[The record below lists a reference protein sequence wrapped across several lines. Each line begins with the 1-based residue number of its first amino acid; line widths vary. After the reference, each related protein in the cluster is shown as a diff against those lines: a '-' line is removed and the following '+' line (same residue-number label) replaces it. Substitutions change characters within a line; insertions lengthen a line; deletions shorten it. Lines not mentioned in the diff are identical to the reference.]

1 MLRGWIAIL
10 MIALVGFTPAKAQD
24 TLPTARIGVL
34 AYLGYE
40 DALARWHGLKTYL
53 DASLP
58 RYRFELVPVTLAS
71 ASTQIASGK
80 VEFVLTNPGHFVDLS
95 AKHAMSVIASRSVQ
109 QSDGSY
115 AGDFGSLI
123 FARADTGITAL
134 TDAAGKTV
142 AAIDK
147 MAFGGFQ
154 TAWREFENAGLNLF
168 TDTAEL
174 VFVGFPMDE
183 VVARVATGRADTG
196 ITTLTDA
203 SGKTV
208 AAIDKMAFGGFQT
221 AWREFENAGLNLFTD
236 TAELVFVGFPM
247 DEVVAR
253 VATGRAD
260 IGIVRSGLI
269 ERLIADGHYKATDFT
284 YLNTSATYAHPN
296 RISTRLYPE
305 WPFAV
310 LAGVD
315 PELRDSVALALL
327 SAKSSPRAEASRLR
341 YIWTAPVAYHAVQE
355 LNDAYTS
362 RIEALS
368 LVQKIWRSWPLLVG
382 TLLLPLLLLAAMLR
396 LRRPASRTPSATP
409 QPDLTNREREILS
422 LIAEGFSSKEIA
434 RKLGISPK
442 TVEFHRANLLKKY
455 EARSSSQLIALAS

>member
-1 MLRGWIAIL
+1 MLRRLITVIV
-10 MIALVGFTPAKAQD
+10 MALACCMPARAQD
-24 TLPTARIGVL
+24 STPIARIGVL

-58 RYRFELVPVTLAS
+58 AYRFELVPLTLAS
-71 ASTQIASGK
+71 ASTQIASGQ
-80 VEFVLTNPGHFVDLS
+80 VDFVLTNPGHFVDLS
-95 AKHAMSVIASRSVQ
+95 AKHAMSVIASRSVL
-109 QSDGSY
+109 QSDGHYES
-115 AGDFGSLI
+115 DFGSLI
-123 FARADTGITAL
+123 FARAGTGITVL

-154 TAWREFENAGLNLF
+154 TAWREFDNAGLNLF

-183 VVARVATGRADTG
+183 VVT
-196 ITTLTDA
+196 
-203 SGKTV
+203 
-208 AAIDKMAFGGFQT
+208 
-221 AWREFENAGLNLFTD
+221 
-236 TAELVFVGFPM
+236 
-247 DEVVAR
+247 R

-269 ERLIADGHYKATDFT
+269 ERLIADGHYEASDFT
-284 YLNTSATYAHPN
+284 YLNTSATYDHPN

-305 WPFAV
+305 WPFAA

-315 PELRDSVALALL
+315 AALRDSVALALL
-327 SAKSSPRAEASRLR
+327 SAKASPRSEARRLR
-341 YIWTAPVAYHAVQE
+341 YVWTAPVAYHAVEE
-355 LNDAYTS
+355 LNEAYAQ
-362 RIEALS
+362 RVEALS
-368 LVQKIWRSWPLLVG
+368 LLQKLWRSWPLLIGSV
-382 TLLLPLLLLAAMLR
+382 LLPLLLLAAALR
-396 LRRPASRTPSATP
+396 LKRPLARAPSGVP
-409 QPDLTNREREILS
+409 QPELTNREREILG

-455 EARSSSQLIALAS
+455 EARSSSQLVALAS

>member
-71 ASTQIASGK
+71 ASTQIASGQ
-80 VEFVLTNPGHFVDLS
+80 VDFVLTNPGHFVDLS

-183 VVARVATGRADTG
+183 VVARVATGRAD
-196 ITTLTDA
+196 
-203 SGKTV
+203 
-208 AAIDKMAFGGFQT
+208 
-221 AWREFENAGLNLFTD
+221 
-236 TAELVFVGFPM
+236 
-247 DEVVAR
+247 
-253 VATGRAD
+253 

-284 YLNTSATYAHPN
+284 YLNTNATYAHPN

-355 LNDAYTS
+355 LNDAYTR

-409 QPDLTNREREILS
+409 QPDLTNREREILG

>member
-1 MLRGWIAIL
+1 MLRHRIATL
-10 MIALVGFTPAKAQD
+10 MVALLWSLPVMAQD
-24 TLPTARIGVL
+24 TAQGTAQNAGQNAALTAAQDSAQSLVPTARIGVL

-53 DASLP
+53 DAALP
-58 RYRFELVPVTLAS
+58 RYRFELVPLTLAS
-71 ASTQIASGK
+71 AATQIASGQ
-80 VEFVLTNPGHFVDLS
+80 VDFVLTNPGHFVDLS
-95 AKHAMSVIASRSVQ
+95 AKHAMSVIASRSVR

-115 AGDFGSLI
+115 ASDFGSLI

-154 TAWREFENAGLNLF
+154 TAWREFDNAG
-168 TDTAEL
+168 
-174 VFVGFPMDE
+174 V
-183 VVARVATGRADTG
+183 
-196 ITTLTDA
+196 
-203 SGKTV
+203 
-208 AAIDKMAFGGFQT
+208 
-221 AWREFENAGLNLFTD
+221 NLFTD

-260 IGIVRSGLI
+260 IDIVRSGLI
-269 ERLIADGHYKATDFT
+269 ERLIADGHYTAEDFT
-284 YLNTSATYAHPN
+284 YLNTSATYTHPN

-315 PELRDSVALALL
+315 PDLRDSVALALL
-327 SAKSSPRAEASRLR
+327 SAKSSPRAQAARMR
-341 YIWTAPVAYHAVQE
+341 YIWTAPVAYHAVKE
-355 LNDAYTS
+355 LNAAYTQ
-362 RIEALS
+362 RVEALS
-368 LVQKIWRSWPLLVG
+368 LWQKLWRSGPLLLG
-382 TLLLPLLLLAAMLR
+382 ALLLPLLVLLAS
-396 LRRPASRTPSATP
+396 LRRRRRPLAHSPSTAP
-409 QPDLTNREREILS
+409 QPELTNREREILG

-455 EARSSSQLIALAS
+455 EARSSSQLVALAS